1 MGLKEENE
9 DKFGKVAVLYGGH
22 SSERDISLITGKA
35 VHEALL
41 NCTVDSHLIDTRDG
55 FIDQLVQDDFKSAWI
70 ALHGSDG
77 EDGKIQSILNLL
89 GIKYTGANTLSCSM
103 TMNKLFSKNILIS
116 NGFQTPDFVLIDDE
130 KDYEFIERRLET
142 PFVMKPCSQGSSIGV
157 FIIKEKKDFKE
168 KLKELLQFND
178 WIIAEKYYK
187 GSEYT
192 AGLLNGEVLPLVKI
206 NASNEEFYNYEAK
219 YFSEDTTYICPS
231 QLDQSIESIIKETCL
246 NVFNLFN
253 INSWGRLDFFINDD
267 NQPVFL
273 ELNTVPGMTSHS
285 LVPMAA
291 KEVGINFDN
300 LCLEILRT
308 SID

>member
-1 MGLKEENE
+1 
-9 DKFGKVAVLYGGH
+9 
-22 SSERDISLITGKA
+22 
-35 VHEALL
+35 
-41 NCTVDSHLIDTRDG
+41 
-55 FIDQLVQDDFKSAWI
+55 
-70 ALHGSDG
+70 
-77 EDGKIQSILNLL
+77 
-89 GIKYTGANTLSCSM
+89 
-103 TMNKLFSKNILIS
+103 
-116 NGFQTPDFVLIDDE
+116 
-130 KDYEFIERRLET
+130 
-142 PFVMKPCSQGSSIGV
+142 
-157 FIIKEKKDFKE
+157 
-168 KLKELLQFND
+168 
-178 WIIAEKYYK
+178 
-187 GSEYT
+187 
-192 AGLLNGEVLPLVKI
+192 LVKI

-219 YFSEDTTYICPS
+219 YLSEDTSYICPS
-231 QLDQSIESIIKETCL
+231 QLDQNIESIIKETCL

>member
-1 MGLKEENE
+1 
-9 DKFGKVAVLYGGH
+9 
-22 SSERDISLITGKA
+22 
-35 VHEALL
+35 
-41 NCTVDSHLIDTRDG
+41 
-55 FIDQLVQDDFKSAWI
+55 
-70 ALHGSDG
+70 HGSDG

-130 KDYEFIERRLET
+130 KDYEFIEHRLEI
-142 PFVMKPCSQGSSIGV
+142 PFVIKPCSQGSSIGV
-157 FIIKEKKDFKE
+157 FIIKEKKDYKE
-168 KLKELLQFND
+168 KLKTLLQFND

-231 QLDQSIESIIKETCL
+231 QLAESIESKVKETCSG
-246 NVFNLFN
+246 VFNLFN

-291 KEVGINFDN
+291 KEIGINFDN

-308 SID
+308 SIN

>member
-41 NCTVDSHLIDTRDG
+41 NCIVDSYLIDTRDG
-55 FIDQLVQDDFKSAWI
+55 LIDQLVQGDFKSAWI

-77 EDGKIQSILNLL
+77 EGGKIQSILNLL
-89 GIKYTGANTLSCSM
+89 GIKYTGANTSSCSM

-116 NGFQTPDFVLIDDE
+116 NGFQTPDFVLIDDK
-130 KDYEFIERRLET
+130 KDYEFIESRLET

-178 WIIAEKYYK
+178 WIIAEKYFK

-206 NASNEEFYNYEAK
+206 NANNEEFYNYEAK

-231 QLDQSIESIIKETCL
+231 ELDQSVESKVKETCSD
-246 NVFNLFN
+246 VFNLFN

-273 ELNTVPGMTSHS
+273 ELNTVPGMTTHS

-291 KEVGINFDN
+291 KEIGINFNN

-308 SID
+308 STD